1 MTADSAS
8 NSDNVRQTEVSCP
21 AGKQVVGG
29 GGHVVNAAGN
39 VALDESY
46 PASSTKWR
54 ATAYEINATAGELAP
69 PGLCDLRH
77 RLRPRTTTPIRA
89 DVGAA
94 QAAPTFVFGAA

>member
-21 AGKQVVGG
+21 GGKQVVGG
-29 GGHVVNAAGN
+29 GAHIVNAAGN

-54 ATAYEINATAGELAP
+54 ATAYEMNATAANWHLQAYAI
-69 PGLCDLRH
+69 CA
-77 RLRPRTTTPIRA
+77 TP
-89 DVGAA
+89 AA
-94 QAAPTFVFGAA
+94 